1 MTPETGELVL
11 AFNGS
16 KKIKDAAASAFNVMR
31 ARGAF
36 MSDNAPIRVP
46 VAALAEYIE
55 VTEKVINDVV
65 ENNAE
70 VFAIEDDA
78 EGNAVVVT
86 TRVGRIPL
94 DIEPANEHDLQQ
106 RLMTPEPKPAPRPR
120 PVREVVRANE
130 AWSTFVGETI
140 PAEEDDE
147 EDFEFAEP
155 SDEEIVAAAESPV
168 EPPAEASIADAID
181 TAPVVEAAP
190 TADTE
195 EPEPQLDPAA
205 VPDEEA
211 MPAEV
216 AQDGPISAEP
226 VEPVEDVRPEI
237 PVFEEPTPAT
247 TPTPARPL
255 GDPTDFSDVDDDA
268 LAEMLERQFAG
279 HSHVAFFGGRWMTT
293 DRAHRLSRGN
303 IRDIRQ
309 YIEEQEQP
317 LTDEMIVE
325 DVLRVRP
332 GNAEYANTVFGLN
345 YWLSRE
351 RDFEFVGTRD
361 QRFWS
366 VSDLPPLGTTLRK
379 PNDIGSDYR
388 FLTDGVDPE
397 TVPHRT
403 IESLDHVVSFYEWN
417 LGLLPYDQEM
427 QKLFPAPMLPDQRSA
442 VFTFEI
448 PQLYTTYLVELRYP
462 TPTRGGFFLG
472 LDDLYFDSLV
482 PGAMISVSATEND
495 GHYKIDF
502 LVGDEQTDRLLEIEE
517 KRPRYHFRPTTFEC
531 VVDDAWLL
539 NEDRFPNLA
548 GVKPMSDR
556 ERRKIATV
564 VETTFERVGIED
576 GEGGYLASFE
586 DLMAAIN
593 IERPVSEALLRSEL
607 ELHSDIT
614 GDDDSGY
621 TYAAGK

>member
-1 MTPETGELVL
+1 MTSETGELVL
-11 AFNGS
+11 AFNGT
-16 KKIKDAAASAFNVMR
+16 KKIKDTASTAFNVMR

-36 MSDNAPIRVP
+36 MSDDAAIRVP
-46 VAALAEYIE
+46 MAALAEYIE
-55 VTEKVINDVV
+55 VTEKVMKDVV
-65 ENNAE
+65 EQNPE
-70 VFAIEDDA
+70 VFAIENDA
-78 EGNAVVVT
+78 EGNAIIVT

-94 DIEPANEHDLQQ
+94 DIEPVNEHDLKA
-106 RLMTPEPKPAPRPR
+106 RFMTPEPKPAPRPR
-120 PVREVVRANE
+120 PVREVVRTNE
-130 AWSTFVGETI
+130 GWSTFVGDNFEF
-140 PAEEDDE
+140 DDE
-147 EDFEFAEP
+147 EEDEEFGFAEP
-155 SDEEIVAAAESPV
+155 ADEAIAAE
-168 EPPAEASIADAID
+168 EPAAEAAVADAID
-181 TAPVVEAAP
+181 PEPIVETVA
-190 TADTE
+190 TE
-195 EPEPQLDPAA
+195 EPVVPEVVDEPAPVA
-205 VPDEEA
+205 DEEEI
-211 MPAEV
+211 PA
-216 AQDGPISAEP
+216 QQAEAEPVSPDP

-237 PVFEEPTPAT
+237 PVFEEVIT

-255 GDPTDFSDVDDDA
+255 GERTDFSDADDEA
-268 LAEMLERQFAG
+268 LTEMLERQFSG

-303 IRDIRQ
+303 VRDIRQ

-366 VSDLPPLGTTLRK
+366 VADLPPLGTTLRK

-397 TVPHRT
+397 TVAHRSV
-403 IESLDHVVSFYEWN
+403 ESVDHTVSFYEWN
-417 LGLLPYDQEM
+417 LGLLPYDDKM
-427 QKLFPAPMLPDQRSA
+427 QTLFPAPMLADQRSA

-482 PGAMISVSATEND
+482 PGAIISISATEND
-495 GHYKIDF
+495 GHYKVEY
-502 LVGDEQTDRLLEIEE
+502 LTNDEQSDRLLEIEE
-517 KRPRYHFRPTTFEC
+517 KRPRYHFRPTTYAC
-531 VVDDAWLL
+531 GVDDAWLL

-548 GVKPMSDR
+548 GTKPMSDR

-576 GEGGYLASFE
+576 GNGGYLASFE
-586 DLMAAIN
+586 DLIAAIN
-593 IERPVSEALLRSEL
+593 IERPVSESLLRGEL
-607 ELHSDIT
+607 DMHSDIS

>member
-1 MTPETGELVL
+1 MTSDTGELIL
-11 AFNGS
+11 AFNGT
-16 KKIKDAAASAFNVMR
+16 KKFKDIATNMFNTMR
-31 ARGAF
+31 MRGAF
-36 MSDNAPIRVP
+36 MSDDAPIRVS
-46 VAALAEYIE
+46 VAELAGFIGE
-55 VTEKVINDVV
+55 TEKNLEKVV
-65 ENNAE
+65 SENPE
-70 VFAIEDDA
+70 VFAIETNS
-78 EGNAVVVT
+78 EGVASIVT
-86 TRVGRIPL
+86 TRVGRVPL
-94 DIEPANEHDLQQ
+94 DITVENNHDLKA
-106 RLMTPEPKPAPRPR
+106 RFMTPEPKPAPRPR
-120 PVREVVRANE
+120 PVREVVRTNE

-140 PAEEDDE
+140 LPEDDE
-147 EDFEFAEP
+147 EFGFAEP
-155 SDEEIVAAAESPV
+155 ADEEIVATEPVAEAAVADVIDPEPIAVEPEAAE
-168 EPPAEASIADAID
+168 PAAAE
-181 TAPVVEAAP
+181 VVEEAP
-190 TADTE
+190 
-195 EPEPQLDPAA
+195 A
-205 VPDEEA
+205 VPDEEE
-211 MPAEV
+211 MPAQQVE
-216 AQDGPISAEP
+216 AEPVSPDP

-237 PVFEEPTPAT
+237 PVFEEVVA

-255 GDPTDFSDVDDDA
+255 GDPTDFSNTDADA
-268 LAEMLERQFAG
+268 LAEALERQFSN

-332 GNAEYANTVFGLN
+332 GNSEYANTVFGLN
-345 YWLSRE
+345 YWLGRE

-388 FLTDGVDPE
+388 FLTDGVEPE
-397 TVPHRT
+397 QVAHRSV
-403 IESLDHVVSFYEWN
+403 ESIDHIVTFYEWN
-417 LGLLPYDQEM
+417 LGLLPYDERMQE
-427 QKLFPAPMLPDQRSA
+427 LFPAPMLADQRSA

-482 PGAMISVSATEND
+482 PGAMLSVSATEND
-495 GHYKIDF
+495 GHYKVEYLTD
-502 LVGDEQTDRLLEIEE
+502 DEQNDRLLEIDE
-517 KRPRYHFRPTTFEC
+517 KRPRYHFRPTTYAC
-531 VVDDAWLL
+531 GVDTAWLL

-548 GVKPMSDR
+548 GLKPMSDR

-564 VETTFERVGIED
+564 VETTFERVGMDD
-576 GEGGYLASFE
+576 GNGGLLASFE

-593 IERPVSEALLRSEL
+593 IERPVSAELLRGEL

-614 GDDDSGY
+614 GDDDNGY

>member
-1 MTPETGELVL
+1 MTSDTGELVL
-11 AFNGS
+11 AFNGT
-16 KKIKDAAASAFNVMR
+16 KKIKDTASSAFNVLR

-36 MSDNAPIRVP
+36 MSDNAVIRVP
-46 VAALAEYIE
+46 VEALVEHLG
-55 VTEKVINDVV
+55 VTEKVLADVV
-65 ENNAE
+65 ENNGE
-70 VFAIEDDA
+70 VFAIVTDD
-78 EGNAVVVT
+78 EGERFVVT
-86 TRVGRIPL
+86 TRVGRVPM
-94 DIEPANEHDLQQ
+94 DITPPNDHDLQQ

-120 PVREVVRANE
+120 PVREVVRTNE
-130 AWSTFVGETI
+130 GWSTFVGDALLSDEL
-140 PAEEDDE
+140 EDDE
-147 EDFEFAEP
+147 EFGFAEP
-155 SDEEIVAAAESPV
+155 ADEEIVATEPAAEAAV
-168 EPPAEASIADAID
+168 ADVLD
-181 TAPVVEAAP
+181 
-190 TADTE
+190 
-195 EPEPQLDPAA
+195 PEPIVETAA
-205 VPDEEA
+205 A
-211 MPAEV
+211 
-216 AQDGPISAEP
+216 AEP
-226 VEPVEDVRPEI
+226 VIEDVVAEPAPVEDEEEAPSSQVEAEPVSADPIEPVEDVRPEI
-237 PVFEEPTPAT
+237 PVFEEVVTR
-247 TPTPARPL
+247 PTPARPL
-255 GDPTDFSDVDDDA
+255 GEPTDFSDV
-268 LAEMLERQFAG
+268 AEEEIAAALERQFAH

-332 GNAEYANTVFGLN
+332 GNSEYANTVFGLN
-345 YWLSRE
+345 YWLGRE

-397 TVPHRT
+397 KVAHRSV
-403 IESLDHVVSFYEWN
+403 ESVDHIVTFYEWN
-417 LGLLPYDQEM
+417 LGLLPYDDEM

-482 PGAMISVSATEND
+482 PGAIISISATESD
-495 GHYKIDF
+495 GHYKVEYIA
-502 LVGDEQTDRLLEIEE
+502 GDEQNDRLLEVDE
-517 KRPRYHFRPTTFEC
+517 KRPRYHFRPTTYAC
-531 VVDDAWLL
+531 GVDGAWLL
-539 NEDRFPNLA
+539 NEDRFPAFA
-548 GVKPMSDR
+548 GLKPMSDR

-564 VETTFERVGIED
+564 VEVTFERAGIDD
-576 GEGGYLASFE
+576 GNGGYLASFE

-593 IERPVSEALLRSEL
+593 IERPVSAELLRSEL

-614 GDDDSGY
+614 GDDDNGY

>member
-1 MTPETGELVL
+1 MTSETGELVL
-11 AFNGS
+11 AFNGT
-16 KKIKDAAASAFNVMR
+16 KKIKDSATAAFNVMR

-36 MSDNAPIRVP
+36 MSDNSAIRVP
-46 VAALAEYIE
+46 VAALAEHIE
-55 VTEKVINDVV
+55 VTEKVLKDVV
-65 ENNAE
+65 EKNPE
-70 VFAIEDDA
+70 VFAIEEDA
-78 EGNAVVVT
+78 EGNAIIVT
-86 TRVGRIPL
+86 TRVGRVPL
-94 DIEPANEHDLQQ
+94 DIVPVNEHDLKA
-106 RLMTPEPKPAPRPR
+106 RFMTPEPKPAPRPR
-120 PVREVVRANE
+120 PVREVVRTNE
-130 AWSTFVGETI
+130 RWSTFVGDTL
-140 PAEEDDE
+140 AFDDE
-147 EDFEFAEP
+147 EEDEEFGFAEP
-155 SDEEIVAAAESPV
+155 ADEEIAAQEPAAEAAV
-168 EPPAEASIADAID
+168 ADAVDPDPIVE
-181 TAPVVEAAP
+181 TVAPEEPVVPEVK
-190 TADTE
+190 E
-195 EPEPQLDPAA
+195 EVPP

-211 MPAEV
+211 IPAEQV
-216 AQDGPISAEP
+216 EADPVSPDP

-237 PVFEEPTPAT
+237 PVFEEVVP

-255 GDPTDFSDVDDDA
+255 GSPTDFSGADDAA
-268 LAEMLERQFAG
+268 LAEMLERQFSG

-345 YWLSRE
+345 YWLGRE

-361 QRFWS
+361 QRFWGI
-366 VSDLPPLGTTLRK
+366 SDLPPLGTTLRK

-397 TVPHRT
+397 TVAHRSV
-403 IESLDHVVSFYEWN
+403 ESIDHTVSFYEWN
-417 LGLLPYDQEM
+417 LGLLPYDDAM
-427 QKLFPAPMLPDQRSA
+427 QTLFPAPMLADQRSA

-482 PGAMISVSATEND
+482 PGAIISISATEND
-495 GHYKIDF
+495 GHYKIEY
-502 LVGDEQTDRLLEIEE
+502 LTSEEQSDRLLEIEE
-517 KRPRYHFRPTTFEC
+517 KRPRYHFRPTTYAC

-576 GEGGYLASFE
+576 GNGGYLASFE

-593 IERPVSEALLRSEL
+593 IERPVSEALLRGEL
-607 ELHSDIT
+607 EMHEDIT

>member
-1 MTPETGELVL
+1 MTSETGELIL
-11 AFNGS
+11 AFEGT
-16 KKIKDAAASAFNVMR
+16 KKVKEVAAKAFNVMR
-31 ARGAF
+31 ARGTF
-36 MSDNAPIRVP
+36 MSDEAEIRVP
-46 VAALAEYIE
+46 VLALADYVGE
-55 VTEKVINDVV
+55 TEKNL
-65 ENNAE
+65 NNAVESNPE
-70 VFAIEDDA
+70 VFAIDTDA
-78 EGNAVVVT
+78 EGTSYIVT
-86 TRVGRIPL
+86 TRIGRIPSNV
-94 DIEPANEHDLQQ
+94 EVVNEHDLQQ

-120 PVREVVRANE
+120 PVREVVRTNE

-140 PAEEDDE
+140 FPEDMED
-147 EDFEFAEP
+147 EDFGFAEP
-155 SDEEIVAAAESPV
+155 ADEDIAAVETIAEAAVADVIDPEPIVAA
-168 EPPAEASIADAID
+168 
-181 TAPVVEAAP
+181 P
-190 TADTE
+190 TE
-195 EPEPQLDPAA
+195 VEPEPVVPEVLAEAPS

-211 MPAEV
+211 IPAQQAEAEPV
-216 AQDGPISAEP
+216 SAEP

-237 PVFEEPTPAT
+237 PVFEEVIS
-247 TPTPARPL
+247 TPTPVRSL
-255 GDPTDFSDVDDDA
+255 GEPTDFTSADSDA
-268 LAEMLERQFAG
+268 LADALELQFSN
-279 HSHVAFFGGRWMTT
+279 HSQVAYFGGRWMTT

-317 LTDEMIVE
+317 LTDEVIVE

-345 YWLSRE
+345 YWLGRE

-366 VSDLPPLGTTLRK
+366 ISDLPPLGTTLRK

-388 FLTDGVDPE
+388 FLTDGVEPE
-397 TVPHRT
+397 KVEHRSV
-403 IESLDHVVSFYEWN
+403 ESIDRVVSFYEWN
-417 LGLLPYDQEM
+417 LGLLPYDDEM
-427 QKLFPAPMLPDQRSA
+427 QKLFPAPMLQDQRSA

-472 LDDLYFDSLV
+472 LDDLYYDSLV
-482 PGAMISVSATEND
+482 PGAVISVSATEND
-495 GHYKIDF
+495 GHYKIEY
-502 LVGDEQTDRLLEIEE
+502 LVGEEQSDRLLEIDD
-517 KRPRYHFRPTTFEC
+517 KRPRYHFRPTTYAC
-531 VVDDAWLL
+531 GVDPAWLL

-564 VETTFERVGIED
+564 VETTFERVGIDD

-593 IERPVSEALLRSEL
+593 IERPVSEDLLRGEL
-607 ELHSDIT
+607 ELHADVT
-614 GDDDSGY
+614 GDDDNGY

>member
-1 MTPETGELVL
+1 MTSDTGELIL
-11 AFNGS
+11 AFNGT
-16 KKIKDAAASAFNVMR
+16 KKFKDIASNMFNAMR
-31 ARGAF
+31 MRGAF
-36 MSDNAPIRVP
+36 MSDDAPIRVSLTE
-46 VAALAEYIE
+46 LAGYIGE
-55 VTEKVINDVV
+55 TEKNLEKVV
-65 ENNAE
+65 SENPE
-70 VFAIEDDA
+70 VFALETDDDITQI
-78 EGNAVVVT
+78 VT
-86 TRVGRIPL
+86 TRVGRVPL
-94 DIEPANEHDLQQ
+94 NITPENTHDLKA
-106 RLMTPEPKPAPRPR
+106 RFMTPEPKPAPRPR
-120 PVREVVRANE
+120 PVREVVRTNE

-140 PAEEDDE
+140 PAEDDE
-147 EDFEFAEP
+147 DFGFAEP
-155 SDEEIVAAAESPV
+155 ADEEIVAAEPV
-168 EPPAEASIADAID
+168 AEAAVADVI
-181 TAPVVEAAP
+181 
-190 TADTE
+190 
-195 EPEPQLDPAA
+195 EPEPITAEPEAAEPIVAEVVEEAPA
-205 VPDEEA
+205 VPDEEE
-211 MPAEV
+211 MPAQQVEAEPV
-216 AQDGPISAEP
+216 SADP

-237 PVFEEPTPAT
+237 PVFEEVVA

-255 GDPTDFSDVDDDA
+255 GEPTDFSNTDSDV
-268 LAEMLERQFAG
+268 LAEALERQFSN

-332 GNAEYANTVFGLN
+332 GNSEYANTVFGLN

-388 FLTDGVDPE
+388 FLTDGVEPE
-397 TVPHRT
+397 NVAHRSVESIDHTVT
-403 IESLDHVVSFYEWN
+403 FYEWN
-417 LGLLPYDQEM
+417 LGLLPYDERMQE
-427 QKLFPAPMLPDQRSA
+427 LFPAPMLPDQRSA

-482 PGAMISVSATEND
+482 PGAIITVSATEND
-495 GHYKIDF
+495 GHYKVEY
-502 LVGDEQTDRLLEIEE
+502 LTDEEQSDRLLEIDE
-517 KRPRYHFRPTTFEC
+517 KRPRYHFRPTTYAC
-531 VVDDAWLL
+531 GVDAAWLL

-564 VETTFERVGIED
+564 VETTFERVGMDD
-576 GEGGYLASFE
+576 GNGGLLASFE

-593 IERPVSEALLRSEL
+593 IERPVSAALLRGEL
-607 ELHSDIT
+607 ELHSDIS
-614 GDDDSGY
+614 GDDDNGY